1 MVKTVPRTSV
11 GAVRFEEYE
20 GRNDFDVV
28 TDFVVKLAIGDLVV
42 AAVAN

>member
-11 GAVRFEEYE
+11 GAVRFGEYE

-28 TDFVVKLAIGDLVV
+28 TDVVVDVAVVFGFIG
-42 AAVAN
+42 